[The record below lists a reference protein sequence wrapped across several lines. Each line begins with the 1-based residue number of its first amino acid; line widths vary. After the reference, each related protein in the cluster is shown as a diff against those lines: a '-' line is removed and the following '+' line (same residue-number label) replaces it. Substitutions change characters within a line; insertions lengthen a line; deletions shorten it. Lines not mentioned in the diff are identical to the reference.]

1 MAWGSCENCAKLAED
16 HDSFLAN
23 PYKLFFYY
31 IPYSAEMYVCDTVGH
46 HISAGNI
53 SAATFA
59 VTQGEHSNSF
69 NIKKC
74 YTKSHFDFLL
84 EKKNKFNCY
93 YNNSIFIICQY
104 LHMIIKRIG
113 IDLGTTYTLVHLP
126 KRGIVINEPSVVA
139 ISMTDKKILAVGNE
153 AKDML
158 GRTPDNI
165 IALKPLKD
173 GVIADYRAT
182 EAMLRYFIN
191 KSLGGIRLFRPEVMV
206 AVPAGISSTE
216 RRAVIDATI
225 AAGAKAA
232 YIIKEPVAAAI
243 GADIPIGSASGHMI
257 IDIGGGT
264 AEMAVISLGG
274 IVSSTSV
281 RVGGIRFDNAIIDYI
296 RRKYNLSIGERTAE
310 EIKINIG
317 SALYLENK
325 LTMEIRGRD
334 IISGLP
340 RSIMVTS
347 NDVTESIQNEL
358 EAIINAVKKVLHD
371 TPPELSSDIMD
382 KGMVLSG
389 GSSLLRNI
397 DQLLSRTTGVPAYVA
412 NDALLC
418 VAKGTGIALD
428 NLDSYKRSILATK

>member
-1 MAWGSCENCAKLAED
+1 M
-16 HDSFLAN
+16 FL
-23 PYKLFFYY
+23 
-31 IPYSAEMYVCDTVGH
+31 
-46 HISAGNI
+46 
-53 SAATFA
+53 
-59 VTQGEHSNSF
+59 
-69 NIKKC
+69 
-74 YTKSHFDFLL
+74 
-84 EKKNKFNCY
+84 
-93 YNNSIFIICQY
+93 
-104 LHMIIKRIG
+104 KRIG
-113 IDLGTTYTLVHLP
+113 IDLGTAFTLVHLP

-139 ISMTDKKILAVGNE
+139 VSMVDKKILAVGNE

-158 GRTPDNI
+158 GRTPDSI
-165 IALKPLKD
+165 IAVKPLKD
-173 GVIADYRAT
+173 GVIADYKTT
-182 EAMLRYFIN
+182 EAMLGYFIN
-191 KSLGGIRLFRPEVMV
+191 KAIGGIRLFRPEVMV

-274 IVSSTSV
+274 IVSATSV
-281 RVGGIRFDNAIIDYI
+281 RVGGNKFDEAIVEYI
-296 RRKYNLSIGERTAE
+296 RKKYNLAIGERTAE

-325 LTMEIRGRD
+325 LNQEIRGRD
-334 IISGLP
+334 ILTGLP
-340 RSIMVTS
+340 RSITVS
-347 NDVTESIQNEL
+347 SSDVTEALQNEL
-358 EAIINAVKKVLHD
+358 EAIITSAKKVLHE
-371 TPPELSSDIMD
+371 TPPELSADIMD
-382 KGMVLSG
+382 KGMVLTG

-412 NDALLC
+412 DESLLC